1 MANSLFTQFG
11 NQPPN
16 NGLMQ
21 IMAQAQNLQ
30 KTFNGNPKEE
40 VERLLNSGQMSQ
52 DQFNQLSQQ
61 AYKILRYMPH
71 R

>member
-1 MANSLFTQFG
+1 MANELFNQFG

-21 IMAQAQNLQ
+21 IMAQAQELQ

-52 DQFNQLSQQ
+52 DQFNRFAQMANQIR
-61 AYKILRYMPH
+61 AMMPK
-71 R
+71 

>member
-21 IMAQAQNLQ
+21 IMAQAQDLQ
-30 KTFNGNPKEE
+30 KTFDGNPREE

-52 DQFNQLSQQ
+52 GQFNKFAQMANQIR
-61 AYKILRYMPH
+61 AMMPK
-71 R
+71 

>member
-1 MANSLFTQFG
+1 MANSLFNQFG

-52 DQFNQLSQQ
+52 DQFNKFAQMANQIR
-61 AYKILRYMPH
+61 AMMPK
-71 R
+71 

>member
-21 IMAQAQNLQ
+21 IMAQAQELQ

-52 DQFNQLSQQ
+52 EQFNRFAQMANQIR
-61 AYKILRYMPH
+61 AMMPK
-71 R
+71 

>member
-21 IMAQAQNLQ
+21 IMAQAQDLQ
-30 KTFNGNPKEE
+30 KTFNGNPREE

-52 DQFNQLSQQ
+52 DQFNRFAQMANQIR
-61 AYKILRYMPH
+61 AMMPK
-71 R
+71 

>member
-21 IMAQAQNLQ
+21 IMAQAQDLQ
-30 KTFNGNPKEE
+30 KTFDGNPRKE

-52 DQFNQLSQQ
+52 DQFNKFAQMANQIR
-61 AYKILRYMPH
+61 AMMPK
-71 R
+71 